1 MYFCT
6 SKVVSVTRAAAA
18 YYARLSGVCMRV
30 RMPLY
35 TVYCDIYDTA
45 TYMSSYCNLLLH
57 VCVLIRVHTGVPIHT
72 VITAVAPRAAPAVAS
87 ATEEENGKKKQG
99 HADLAAQA
107 HASDALVPG
116 LERLAFEFCGR
127 DAGRMVEAASRG
139 GGGIRQLIS
148 DVCPPDFRMLEVGVE
163 EEASTPVRASASQQQ
178 ASVC

>member
-1 MYFCT
+1 
-6 SKVVSVTRAAAA
+6 
-18 YYARLSGVCMRV
+18 MRV

-35 TVYCDIYDTA
+35 TVYCNIYDSA
-45 TYMSSYCNLLLH
+45 TFRSSYCDLLLY
-57 VCVLIRVHTGVPIHT
+57 VCVLILLHTGVPIHT

-87 ATEEENGKKKQG
+87 ATEEENENKKGQEKKKQG
-99 HADLAAQA
+99 HTDLAAQA
-107 HASDALVPG
+107 HESDALVPG

-139 GGGIRQLIS
+139 AGGIRQLIS
-148 DVCPPDFRMLEVGVE
+148 DVRPPDFRMLEVGEE